1 MRLPGPCLT
10 LVVALWLPGCADP
23 APGQPEFDHDPVV
36 AEIEASLRAEIAS
49 FESKDCDAVVAFYE
63 DREPLFVVG
72 GRTMPGRADLSA
84 ACPGIT
90 ARIPDGA
97 TRPVASE
104 HIYALSPRSGY
115 SVTEFRI
122 PSGPGGPP
130 TSQFVTKVWSKAG
143 GSWRIVHVHES
154 VAPAGSSPGGTRGS

>member
-1 MRLPGPCLT
+1 M
-10 LVVALWLPGCADP
+10 A
-23 APGQPEFDHDPVV
+23 
-36 AEIEASLRAEIAS
+36 AEIEASLRAEIES
-49 FESKDCDAVVAFYE
+49 FESKDCDAVLTFYE

-72 GRTMPGRADLSA
+72 GKTMPGLADLRA

-97 TRPVASE
+97 TRPVASDYI
-104 HIYALSPRSGY
+104 HALSPRSGY

-122 PSGPGGPP
+122 PSRPGGPP
-130 TSQFVTKVWSKAG
+130 TSQFVTKVWSKTG

-154 VAPAGSSPGGTRGS
+154 VAPAG